1 MTLVT
6 SLQALLKKTR
16 TTKIMLYPRFLLR
29 CGTAESSIDG
39 IIPGQRNSDSEENL
53 LLKPTC
59 MTSKTFGNYIQKKEN
74 VIEAV
79 QKSRTKTIIGMEA
92 VTTLHEKRMKTPK
105 DLNAKQRK

>member
-1 MTLVT
+1 
-6 SLQALLKKTR
+6 
-16 TTKIMLYPRFLLR
+16 
-29 CGTAESSIDG
+29 
-39 IIPGQRNSDSEENL
+39 
-53 LLKPTC
+53 
-59 MTSKTFGNYIQKKEN
+59 MTSKTFGNYTQKKEN